1 MSAPRALLVATDLD
15 ATLLDHHDYSWAPA
29 REALEALRAAEAHL
43 CLVSS
48 KTRAEMEH
56 LAAELPLSTSWIVE
70 NGSALVVPEDKLLPR
85 RRPRKPGP
93 RLVELGPKRARLAG
107 ALPKLAHATGLA
119 LESLVALGP
128 ERLVELSGLAPEAAQ
143 RALQREYSE
152 PFRVADA
159 GGLDTDAL
167 TARLLAAAEALS
179 LRVSRGGRFHH
190 LTGVVDKG
198 LALARLIDLV
208 ATPKAPPR
216 VVALGDAQNDLLL
229 LQAAERAIVVPRP
242 DGTLEPALAAL
253 PHAERAPAPGP
264 AGWNAAVLAVLRG
277 DTLPPARER

>member
-1 MSAPRALLVATDLD
+1 MSAPRPLLVATDLD

-29 REALEALRAAEAHL
+29 REALEALRSASAHL

-48 KTRAEMEH
+48 KTRAEMEK
-56 LAAELPLSTSWIVE
+56 LAAELPLPTSWIVE
-70 NGSALVVPEDKLLPR
+70 NGSALVVPEEKLLPR

-93 RLVELGPKRARLAG
+93 RLVELGPKRSRLAG
-107 ALPKLAHATGLA
+107 ALPKLAHATGLR

-128 ERLVELSGLAPEAAQ
+128 ERVAELSGLSLDGA
-143 RALQREYSE
+143 RLALQREYSE
-152 PFRVADA
+152 PFRIVDA
-159 GGLDTDAL
+159 AGLDPDSITTKL
-167 TARLLAAAEALS
+167 QAAADALS

-208 ATPKAPPR
+208 ATPKATPH

-229 LQAAERAIVVPRP
+229 LQSAERAIVVPRP
-242 DGTLEPALAAL
+242 DGSLEPLLAAL

-264 AGWNAAVLAVLRG
+264 AGWNQAILAVLRG
-277 DTLPPARER
+277 ERLPPARG